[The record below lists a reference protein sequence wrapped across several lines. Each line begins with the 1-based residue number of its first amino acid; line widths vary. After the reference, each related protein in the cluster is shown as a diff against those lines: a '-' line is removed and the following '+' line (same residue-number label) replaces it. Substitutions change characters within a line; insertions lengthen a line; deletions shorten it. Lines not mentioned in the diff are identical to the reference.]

1 MTNSSRDAVSDDPTK
16 FITDTLDG
24 LNKFIL
30 EVSESINKH
39 AIENRHILFPLLNSG
54 IDIIC
59 QYLKE
64 QNRIWYEAQNRL
76 YETNKRL
83 MNSNYPYY
91 YLPNYKKQ

>member
-1 MTNSSRDAVSDDPTK
+1 MTHSSRDSVSDDLSK
-16 FITDTLDG
+16 FVIDALDG

-30 EVSESINKH
+30 ESSVAINKF
-39 AIENRHILFPLLNSG
+39 AIENRHILFPLING
-54 IDIIC
+54 VIDTIS

-64 QNRIWYEAQNRL
+64 QNRIWYDTQNQL
-76 YETNKRL
+76 YEINKRL